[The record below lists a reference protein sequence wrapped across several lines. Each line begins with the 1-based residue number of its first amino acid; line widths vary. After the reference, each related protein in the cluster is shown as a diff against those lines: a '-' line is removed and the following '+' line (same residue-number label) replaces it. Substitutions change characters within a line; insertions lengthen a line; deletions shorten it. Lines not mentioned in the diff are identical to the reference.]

1 MGEVLRDY
9 QREMLGRINE
19 AWKSCRSV
27 MVQMP
32 TGTGKTVLM
41 SEVIRSE
48 RLKVKGEKCR
58 ILVVAHRRELIEQ
71 IQDQIKRTEEQNNK
85 DRGLALA
92 LSQSEATERTE
103 EQNLE
108 IIRTEGHKNIDRV
121 TEEQNLGI
129 IRTEGHKNIDTITE
143 EQNFE
148 IIRTEGHKGKDI
160 VIEERDDIVVTSIQ
174 KLARAKEGDPLFAIN
189 FSLIIVDEAHH
200 AVAKTYRRLWEM
212 WPEAKFLGLTA
223 TPCRL
228 SGEGFENLFDV
239 LLQSEDI
246 QWFIDKGW
254 LSDFEYVSAR
264 PDSLMMH
271 QIGGLKKRG
280 ADGDY
285 QTKEM
290 ATVMDVPESIAHLY
304 DSYEAFAKGKKGI
317 VYAINQE
324 HASHIAAYYASK
336 GVNCA
341 VIDSTT
347 PTSERDAIVEAYK
360 TSLWGQ
366 APRQS
371 ATWGLAP
378 GVSRKGQ
385 VDVIVNVDIFSE
397 GFDCPEVEFIQLARP
412 TLSLNKYLQ
421 QVGRGMRV
429 SEGKE
434 CVLILDNVGLYQM
447 FGLPTDARDWHLMF
461 EGRMAGKGQTGEEM
475 PVFVK
480 PTDLKSE
487 TTKRLVNLEMVRIKR
502 RGERHEG
509 LEVFMRQGKY
519 GVMMDGRV
527 TCPAEFE
534 HIKWLAAPYFVMGM
548 YPYYIYKNKVTV
560 IDQKG
565 RDLKPGLYGKVKQE
579 GDIFVGERLDGK
591 TAYWDAKG
599 GRMYDMM
606 PQFERIDR
614 FEVAKAGREMFLRKS
629 MKGLERPFSQEN
641 VYLGDHLTILG
652 NVLIVEN
659 DIRRTYRIRG
669 YQAGF
674 IYVESQDAPGYR
686 YGEVGRYG
694 NFVGR
699 RNQLP
704 EGMSEFPDVRRL
716 GLRRWTM

>member
-41 SEVIRSE
+41 SEAIRSE

-71 IQDQIKRTEEQNNK
+71 IQNQIKRTEEQ
-85 DRGLALA
+85 D
-92 LSQSEATERTE
+92 
-103 EQNLE
+103 LE
-108 IIRTEGHKNIDRV
+108 IIRTEEHN
-121 TEEQNLGI
+121 N
-129 IRTEGHKNIDTITE
+129 
-143 EQNFE
+143 
-148 IIRTEGHKGKDI
+148 KDI
-160 VIEERDDIVVTSIQ
+160 LAGERDDIVVTSIQ
-174 KLARAKEGDPLFAIN
+174 KLARAKGGDPLFAMN

-228 SGEGFENLFDV
+228 SGEGFGDLFDV

-271 QIGGLKKRG
+271 QIGGLQKRG

-304 DSYEAFAKGKKGI
+304 DSYEAFAQGKKGI
-317 VYAINQE
+317 VYAINQ
-324 HASHIAAYYASK
+324 SK

-378 GVSRKGQ
+378 EVSRKGQ

-447 FGLPTDARDWHLMF
+447 FGLPTDARDWRLMF
-461 EGRMAGKGQTGEEM
+461 EGRLAGKGQTGEEM
-475 PVFVK
+475 PVFVR

-509 LEVFMRQGKY
+509 LEVFMREGKY
-519 GVMMDGRV
+519 GVMMDGKV

-560 IDQKG
+560 IDLKG
-565 RDLKPGLYGKVKQE
+565 RDLKPGLYGKVQQE
-579 GDIFVGERLDGK
+579 GDIFVGTRLDGK

-629 MKGLERPFSQEN
+629 MKGWERPFSREN

-694 NFVGR
+694 NFVSR
-699 RNQLP
+699 RNHLP
-704 EGMSEFPDVRRL
+704 EDMSEFPDVRRL
-716 GLRRWTM
+716 GLRTLKH

>member
-1 MGEVLRDY
+1 M
-9 QREMLGRINE
+9 
-19 AWKSCRSV
+19 
-27 MVQMP
+27 
-32 TGTGKTVLM
+32 
-41 SEVIRSE
+41 
-48 RLKVKGEKCR
+48 
-58 ILVVAHRRELIEQ
+58 
-71 IQDQIKRTEEQNNK
+71 
-85 DRGLALA
+85 
-92 LSQSEATERTE
+92 
-103 EQNLE
+103 
-108 IIRTEGHKNIDRV
+108 
-121 TEEQNLGI
+121 
-129 IRTEGHKNIDTITE
+129 
-143 EQNFE
+143 
-148 IIRTEGHKGKDI
+148 
-160 VIEERDDIVVTSIQ
+160 
-174 KLARAKEGDPLFAIN
+174 N

-228 SGEGFENLFDV
+228 SGEGFGELFDV

-271 QIGGLKKRG
+271 QIGGLQKRG

-304 DSYEAFAKGKKGI
+304 DSYEAFAQGKKGI

-324 HASHIAAYYASK
+324 HARHIAAYYQRK

-347 PTSERDAIVEAYK
+347 PAVERAKIVEAYK

-378 GVSRKGQ
+378 EVSRKGQ

-447 FGLPTDARDWHLMF
+447 FGLPTDARDWRLMF
-461 EGRMAGKGQTGEEM
+461 EGRLAGKGQTGEEM
-475 PVFVK
+475 PVFVR

-509 LEVFMRQGKY
+509 LEVFMREGKY
-519 GVMMDGRV
+519 GVMMDGKV

-560 IDQKG
+560 IDLKG

-629 MKGLERPFSQEN
+629 MKGWERPFSREN

-694 NFVGR
+694 NFVSR

-704 EGMSEFPDVRRL
+704 EDMPEFPDVRRL
-716 GLRRWTM
+716 GLRTLKH

>member
-1 MGEVLRDY
+1 MINHLRDY

-41 SEVIRSE
+41 SELIRSE

-71 IQDQIKRTEEQNNK
+71 IQNQIKRTEEQIIL
-85 DRGLALA
+85 DR
-92 LSQSEATERTE
+92 
-103 EQNLE
+103 
-108 IIRTEGHKNIDRV
+108 RTEGHNNKDIV
-121 TEEQNLGI
+121 TEEHIDLDR
-129 IRTEGHKNIDTITE
+129 RTEGQNFEIISTE
-143 EQNFE
+143 EQKDLDRRTEGQDFE
-148 IIRTEGHKGKDI
+148 IIRTEGQIDLDRRTEGQKNKDRGA
-160 VIEERDDIVVTSIQ
+160 EEQVVYVESIQ
-174 KLARAKEGDPLFAIN
+174 KLTRAKEGDQLFAIN

-200 AVAKTYRRLWEM
+200 AVAKTYRTLWEM

-228 SGEGFENLFDV
+228 SGEGFGELFDV

-271 QIGGLKKRG
+271 QIGGLQKRG

-304 DSYEAFAKGKKGI
+304 DSYEAFAQGKKGI

-324 HASHIAAYYASK
+324 HARHIAAYYQSK

-347 PTSERDAIVEAYK
+347 PTKERDAIVEAYK

-378 GVSRKGQ
+378 EVSRKGQ

-447 FGLPTDARDWHLMF
+447 FGLPTDARDWRLMF
-461 EGRMAGKGQTGEEM
+461 EGRLAGKGQTGEEM
-475 PVFVK
+475 PVFVR

-509 LEVFMRQGKY
+509 LEVFMREGKY
-519 GVMMDGRV
+519 GVMMDGKV

-560 IDQKG
+560 IDLKG

-629 MKGLERPFSQEN
+629 MKGWERPFSREN

-694 NFVGR
+694 NFVSR

-704 EGMSEFPDVRRL
+704 EDMSEFPDVRRL
-716 GLRRWTM
+716 GLKRWSM

>member
-1 MGEVLRDY
+1 
-9 QREMLGRINE
+9 
-19 AWKSCRSV
+19 
-27 MVQMP
+27 
-32 TGTGKTVLM
+32 
-41 SEVIRSE
+41 
-48 RLKVKGEKCR
+48 
-58 ILVVAHRRELIEQ
+58 
-71 IQDQIKRTEEQNNK
+71 
-85 DRGLALA
+85 
-92 LSQSEATERTE
+92 
-103 EQNLE
+103 
-108 IIRTEGHKNIDRV
+108 
-121 TEEQNLGI
+121 
-129 IRTEGHKNIDTITE
+129 
-143 EQNFE
+143 
-148 IIRTEGHKGKDI
+148 
-160 VIEERDDIVVTSIQ
+160 
-174 KLARAKEGDPLFAIN
+174 
-189 FSLIIVDEAHH
+189 
-200 AVAKTYRRLWEM
+200 
-212 WPEAKFLGLTA
+212 
-223 TPCRL
+223 
-228 SGEGFENLFDV
+228 
-239 LLQSEDI
+239 
-246 QWFIDKGW
+246 
-254 LSDFEYVSAR
+254 
-264 PDSLMMH
+264 
-271 QIGGLKKRG
+271 
-280 ADGDY
+280 
-285 QTKEM
+285 
-290 ATVMDVPESIAHLY
+290 
-304 DSYEAFAKGKKGI
+304 
-317 VYAINQE
+317 
-324 HASHIAAYYASK
+324 
-336 GVNCA
+336 
-341 VIDSTT
+341 
-347 PTSERDAIVEAYK
+347 
-360 TSLWGQ
+360 
-366 APRQS
+366 
-371 ATWGLAP
+371 
-378 GVSRKGQ
+378 
-385 VDVIVNVDIFSE
+385 
-397 GFDCPEVEFIQLARP
+397 
-412 TLSLNKYLQ
+412 
-421 QVGRGMRV
+421 
-429 SEGKE
+429 
-434 CVLILDNVGLYQM
+434 
-447 FGLPTDARDWHLMF
+447 
-461 EGRMAGKGQTGEEM
+461 
-475 PVFVK
+475 
-480 PTDLKSE
+480 
-487 TTKRLVNLEMVRIKR
+487 VRIKR

>member
-1 MGEVLRDY
+1 MNKVLRDY

-71 IQDQIKRTEEQNNK
+71 IQNQIRRTEGQNFEIIRTEEQK
-85 DRGLALA
+85 VLDR
-92 LSQSEATERTE
+92 RTE
-103 EQNLE
+103 GQNLE
-108 IIRTEGHKNIDRV
+108 IIRTEGHNKDIV
-121 TEEQNLGI
+121 TEEQIKLDR
-129 IRTEGHKNIDTITE
+129 RTEGQKNKDRGAE
-143 EQNFE
+143 EQ
-148 IIRTEGHKGKDI
+148 
-160 VIEERDDIVVTSIQ
+160 VVYVESIQ

-200 AVAKTYRRLWEM
+200 AVAKTYRTLWEM

-228 SGEGFENLFDV
+228 SGEGFGELFDV

-271 QIGGLKKRG
+271 QIGGLQKRG

-304 DSYEAFAKGKKGI
+304 DSYEAFAQGKKGI

-324 HASHIAAYYASK
+324 HARHIAAYYQSK

-347 PTSERDAIVEAYK
+347 PTKERDAIVEAYK

-366 APRQS
+366 APKQS

-378 GVSRKGQ
+378 EVSRKGQ

-447 FGLPTDARDWHLMF
+447 FGLPTDARDWRLMF
-461 EGRMAGKGQTGEEM
+461 EGRLAGKGQTGEEM
-475 PVFVK
+475 PVFVR

-509 LEVFMRQGKY
+509 LEVFMREGKY
-519 GVMMDGRV
+519 GVMMDGKV

-534 HIKWLAAPYFVMGM
+534 HIKWLAAPYFVMGF

-629 MKGLERPFSQEN
+629 MKGWERPFSREN

-694 NFVGR
+694 NFVSR
-699 RNQLP
+699 RNHLP
-704 EGMSEFPDVRRL
+704 EDMSEFPDVRRL
-716 GLRRWTM
+716 GLKRWSM

>member
-1 MGEVLRDY
+1 MGEVLRGY

-108 IIRTEGHKNIDRV
+108 IIRTEGHKNR
-121 TEEQNLGI
+121 
-129 IRTEGHKNIDTITE
+129 DTI
-143 EQNFE
+143 
-148 IIRTEGHKGKDI
+148 
-160 VIEERDDIVVTSIQ
+160 IEERDDIVVTSIQ

-228 SGEGFENLFDV
+228 SGEGFGELFDV

-324 HASHIAAYYASK
+324 HARHIAAYYASK

-341 VIDSTT
+341 VIDSST

-461 EGRMAGKGQTGEEM
+461 EGRLAGKGQTGEEM

-534 HIKWLAAPYFVMGM
+534 HIKWLGAPYFVMGT

-565 RDLKPGLYGKVKQE
+565 RDLKPGLYGKVKQD

>member
-1 MGEVLRDY
+1 MINHLRDY

-41 SEVIRSE
+41 TEAIRSE
-48 RLKVKGEKCR
+48 KRKVKGEKCR

-71 IQDQIKRTEEQNNK
+71 IQDQIRRTEGQDFEII
-85 DRGLALA
+85 
-92 LSQSEATERTE
+92 RTE
-103 EQNLE
+103 GQKDLDRRTEGQNLE
-108 IIRTEGHKNIDRV
+108 IIRTEGQIDLDR
-121 TEEQNLGI
+121 
-129 IRTEGHKNIDTITE
+129 RTEGQD
-143 EQNFE
+143 FE
-148 IIRTEGHKGKDI
+148 IIRTKEQKGKDI
-160 VIEERDDIVVTSIQ
+160 VIGERDDIVVTSIQ
-174 KLARAKEGDPLFAIN
+174 KLARAKEGDPLFAMN

-200 AVAKTYRRLWEM
+200 AVAKTYRTLWEM

-228 SGEGFENLFDV
+228 SGEGFGELFDV

-271 QIGGLKKRG
+271 QIGGLQKRG

-290 ATVMDVPESIAHLY
+290 ATVMDV
-304 DSYEAFAKGKKGI
+304 
-317 VYAINQE
+317 
-324 HASHIAAYYASK
+324 
-336 GVNCA
+336 
-341 VIDSTT
+341 TT
-347 PTSERDAIVEAYK
+347 PTKERDAIVEAYK

-378 GVSRKGQ
+378 EVSRKGQ

-397 GFDCPEVEFIQLARP
+397 GFDCPEVELVEFIQLARP

-447 FGLPTDARDWHLMF
+447 FGLPTDARDWRLMF
-461 EGRMAGKGQTGEEM
+461 EGRLAGKGQTGEEM
-475 PVFVK
+475 PVFVR

-509 LEVFMRQGKY
+509 LEVFMREGKY
-519 GVMMDGRV
+519 GVMMDGKV

-565 RDLKPGLYGKVKQE
+565 RDLKPGLYGKVKQD

-629 MKGLERPFSQEN
+629 MKGWERPFSREN

-694 NFVGR
+694 NFVSR
-699 RNQLP
+699 RNHLP
-704 EGMSEFPDVRRL
+704 EDMSEFPDVRRL
-716 GLRRWTM
+716 GLKRWRM

>member
-1 MGEVLRDY
+1 MNKVLRDY

-71 IQDQIKRTEEQNNK
+71 IQDQIKRTEEQ
-85 DRGLALA
+85 D
-92 LSQSEATERTE
+92 
-103 EQNLE
+103 
-108 IIRTEGHKNIDRV
+108 
-121 TEEQNLGI
+121 
-129 IRTEGHKNIDTITE
+129 
-143 EQNFE
+143 FE
-148 IIRTEGHKGKDI
+148 IIRTEGQKDLDRRTKEQIDLDRRTEGQDLEIIRTEEQNNKDI
-160 VIEERDDIVVTSIQ
+160 VTEEQIKLDRRTEGQKNKDRGAEEQVVYVESIQ
-174 KLARAKEGDPLFAIN
+174 KIARAKEGDPLFAMN

-200 AVAKTYRRLWEM
+200 AVAKTYRTLWEM

-228 SGEGFENLFDV
+228 SGEGFGELFDV

-271 QIGGLKKRG
+271 QIGGLQKRG

-304 DSYEAFAKGKKGI
+304 DSYEAFAQGKKGI

-324 HASHIAAYYASK
+324 HARHIAAYYQSK

-347 PTSERDAIVEAYK
+347 PTKERDAIVEAYK

-378 GVSRKGQ
+378 EVSRKGQ

-447 FGLPTDARDWHLMF
+447 FGLPTDARDWRLMF
-461 EGRMAGKGQTGEEM
+461 EGRLAGKGQTGEEM
-475 PVFVK
+475 PVFVR

-509 LEVFMRQGKY
+509 LEVFMREGKY
-519 GVMMDGRV
+519 GVMMDGKV

-560 IDQKG
+560 IDLKG
-565 RDLKPGLYGKVKQE
+565 RDLKPGLYGKVKQD

-591 TAYWDAKG
+591 KAYWDAKG

-629 MKGLERPFSQEN
+629 MKGWERPFSREN

-694 NFVGR
+694 NFVSR
-699 RNQLP
+699 RNHLP
-704 EGMSEFPDVRRL
+704 EDMSEFPDVRRL
-716 GLRRWTM
+716 GLKRWSM

>member
-108 IIRTEGHKNIDRV
+108 IIRTEGHKNID
-121 TEEQNLGI
+121 
-129 IRTEGHKNIDTITE
+129 TITE
-143 EQNFE
+143 EQNLV
-148 IIRTEGHKGKDI
+148 IIRTEGQDFEIKRTEEQNNKDI
-160 VIEERDDIVVTSIQ
+160 LAGERDDIVVTSIQ

-304 DSYEAFAKGKKGI
+304 DSYEAFAQGKKGI

-324 HASHIAAYYASK
+324 HARHIAAYYASK

-341 VIDSTT
+341 VIDSST

-371 ATWGLAP
+371 ATWGLTP

-447 FGLPTDARDWHLMF
+447 FGLPTDARDWRLMF
-461 EGRMAGKGQTGEEM
+461 EGRMAGKGQTDEEM

-579 GDIFVGERLDGK
+579 GDIFVGARLDGK